1 MSGAFEMAWML
12 LKFQPSEGNFLG
24 SGQNQF
30 VYQKDGEPNVTKV
43 GGANTIGDMYL
54 HELLNTQVPIFAG
67 QRPITQTMPLPIEAE
82 SRLGNEA
89 PILSEQVLGTP
100 LEEGKSRY
108 ADNIRGRQ
116 LVDAVQR
123 TGNQGPLLEALGIAD
138 LKPPN
143 WMQTIPEKG
152 VPVKVVTGDP
162 SREGKAV
169 VHDPMFY
176 DAEDKGHDAF
186 LARGTARR
194 LGSDYTI
201 PDETKESFAR
211 RVDELPFGE
220 FAQPVFDSEVPM
232 SPAQEDLL
240 QERVG
245 EQDERVQSI
254 LRRIGVKS

>member
-1 MSGAFEMAWML
+1 MAWML
-12 LKFQPSEGNFLG
+12 LKFQPSEGRFLG
-24 SGQNQF
+24 EGQNQM
-30 VYQKDGEPNVTKV
+30 VYEKDGEPNVTKV
-43 GGANTIGDMYL
+43 GRAETIGDMYL
-54 HELLNTQVPIFAG
+54 HELLNTEVPIFAG
-67 QRPITQTMPLPIEAE
+67 QRPIAQTMPLPTGAE
-82 SRLGNEA
+82 SRMGNEA
-89 PILSEQVLGTP
+89 PILSEQARGTP
-100 LEEGKSRY
+100 LEEGRSRF

-116 LVDAVQR
+116 LVEAIQR

-143 WMQTIPEKG
+143 WMQTISDKG
-152 VPVKVVTGDP
+152 VPVRVVTGDP
-162 SREGKAV
+162 VREGKAV
-169 VHDPMFY
+169 IHDPMFY
-176 DAEDKGHDAF
+176 GPTNPPGTLEGGIAQT
-186 LARGTARR
+186 ARGDPRR
-194 LGSDYTI
+194 LGVDYTI